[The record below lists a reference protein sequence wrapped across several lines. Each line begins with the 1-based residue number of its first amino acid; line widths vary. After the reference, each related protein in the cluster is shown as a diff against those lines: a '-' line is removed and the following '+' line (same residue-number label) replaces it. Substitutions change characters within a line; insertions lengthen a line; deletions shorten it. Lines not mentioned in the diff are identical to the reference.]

1 MIILVDEN
9 IDLLSEVLSKNFDIV
24 EFYGRDITNE
34 IVTKSNAEA
43 IFVRSTCKV
52 NEKLLNGS
60 KIKFVATATAGVD
73 HIDQNYLKKQGIY
86 FTNADGGNANSV
98 AEYVIFSILHWSLIS
113 NIDLKNKSIG
123 IVGFGN
129 IGKLIGKYSK
139 ALGLNIYINDLPLH
153 QIGTKFPAYTS
164 YLSLN
169 EITKQCDIVTN
180 HVPLEFGTLHPTVN
194 LFNYENMLNFKPNSL
209 LIHTSR
215 GGVINEFALNEIH
228 NNQKL
233 SLAIDVWEDEPNFH
247 DEIASNAMIATPHI
261 AGYSYDGKIN
271 GAKIVASKFCEFY
284 KKEIDFILF
293 DTVLNEKKANI
304 NDYISNESLYKA
316 IQDNRFFLEDI
327 NVFKN
332 YIGLSK
338 EEKINWFNLIR
349 KTYPIRRE
357 LF

>member
-9 IDLLSEVLSKNFDIV
+9 IDLLSEVLSKNFEV
-24 EFYGRDITNE
+24 TKFYGREITNE
-34 IVTKSNAEA
+34 IVIKSNAEA

-73 HIDQNYLKKQGIY
+73 HIDQDYLKKQGIY
-86 FTNADGGNANSV
+86 FTNADGGNSNSV
-98 AEYVIFSILHWSLIS
+98 AEYVIFSILHWSLNK
-113 NIDLKNKSIG
+113 NINLKKKSIG
-123 IVGFGN
+123 IVGYGN
-129 IGKLIGKYSK
+129 IGKLIGTYSQ
-139 ALGLNIYINDLPLH
+139 ALGLKIYINDEPLH

-169 EITKQCDIVTN
+169 EIIKHCDIVTN

-261 AGYSYDGKIN
+261 AGYSYDGKIK
-271 GAKIVASKFCEFY
+271 GAKIVASKFGDFY
-284 KKEIDFILF
+284 KKEIDFTLF
-293 DTVLNEKKANI
+293 DEVLNSKKADI
-304 NDYISNESLYKA
+304 GDFTICESLYKA
-316 IQDNRFFLEDI
+316 IQDNRFFLEDV

-338 EEKINWFNLIR
+338 EEKTNGFNLIR